1 LRHFLL
7 WLFTAAILAEP
18 AAAHPHAFIALRTSL
33 LLNEQGLV
41 TGVREEWQFDDNYTA
56 TALEGLDTDGDGT
69 YSAAEIAPL
78 TDENIK
84 SLREYDYFTVIRQ
97 KGEKQAIADVT
108 AARQVHDGSLLK
120 MVMDVPLVT
129 PLDPTRGEIQ
139 VKVYDPEFFIAYDYQ
154 KADAFSVAGG
164 KLPASCQA
172 QLLPV
177 PTDEELEQKRDFLAQ
192 QSPDWKPETEED
204 FGAVFAQ
211 PLSVV
216 CGNAGLK
223 VSPLF
228 FAAANTVVIDKNK
241 LLVQQRGGANVS
253 FKDNPGLWVMQQ
265 QRNFYGKLSGAL
277 RGLQTSSSAMWS
289 LLSLSFFYGVFHA
302 AGPGHGKA
310 VISTWLL
317 ATENDLK
324 RGVLIAFLSALIQA
338 LTAIVLVSALF
349 LMVAS
354 AGTVARNVS
363 GYLESASYAMIAGLG
378 LYLIWTAFSGKGHA
392 HSHDHQFH
400 EHQGH
405 HQHGHHHDE
414 HCSHAHVAQPQDLRG
429 EWSLTRAF
437 SLAFATGIRPCTGA
451 ILVLVF
457 ANSIGLY
464 WAGIVS
470 TLAMGF
476 GVFLAVAIIAAITV
490 YAKQHAVK
498 FAAGRGNLLSNMLF
512 GARIAGGAV
521 IALLGFILFAGSLNS
536 SAGMI

>member
-7 WLFTAAILAEP
+7 WLFAAALLAEP
-18 AAAHPHAFIALRTSL
+18 AVAHPHAFIALRTSL

-253 FKDNPGLWVMQQ
+253 FMDNPGLWVMQQ

-317 ATENDLK
+317 ATDNDLK

-363 GYLESASYAMIAGLG
+363 GYLESASYAMIVGLG
-378 LYLIWTAFSGKGHA
+378 LYLVWTAFTGGAHSHE
-392 HSHDHQFH
+392 HSHDHH
-400 EHQGH
+400 
-405 HQHGHHHDE
+405 HHHDE
-414 HCSHAHVAQPQDLRG
+414 HCGHAHVAQPQDLRG
-429 EWSLTRAF
+429 DWSLARAF
-437 SLAFATGIRPCTGA
+437 SLAIATGIRPCTGA

-470 TLAMGF
+470 TLAMGL

-490 YAKQHAVK
+490 YARHHAVK
-498 FAAGRGNLLSNMLF
+498 FAAGRGNLLSTMLF
-512 GARIAGGAV
+512 GARVLGGIV
-521 IALLGFILFAGSLNS
+521 IAVLGIVLFVGSLYS
-536 SAGMI
+536 GTGMV